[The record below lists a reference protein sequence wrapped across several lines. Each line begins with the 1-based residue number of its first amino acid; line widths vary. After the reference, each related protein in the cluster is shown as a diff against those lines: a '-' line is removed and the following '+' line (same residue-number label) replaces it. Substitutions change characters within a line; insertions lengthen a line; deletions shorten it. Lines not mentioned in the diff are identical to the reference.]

1 MRGVAS
7 RSQEM
12 ERRSLSAHQAAEPL
26 NLLNDREEFH
36 MRGTTTRRT
45 NRRIAT
51 AFLLVAVA
59 SSLVLQTQNVPTT
72 HAASREPVR
81 ARHGIVASTNEIASH
96 VGVDIMKRG
105 GNAVDAAIA
114 VAFAL
119 AVTHPAAG
127 NLGGGGFMMIRLNDG
142 RTTAIDYREM
152 APAAATRNIYL
163 DKNGKVIEGEGGSIE
178 GYRAAGVPGTVRGME
193 LALKKYGSG
202 KMSWAQLIEPARRLA
217 ANGFNVTYT
226 LSRSLRGSREY
237 LSKYP
242 ETKRIYLNNGKF
254 HNEGDVFVQPDLA
267 ATFAR
272 LQQRGPNEFY
282 TGQTAQLIAAD
293 MKRNNGLLTL
303 DDLRG
308 YVAKERQPL
317 RGNYRGYEV
326 ISMPPPSSGGAVLIE
341 MLNILEGYDFKKMDW
356 ASSNRYHLMTEAM
369 RRAFADRAEYMGDT
383 DFAKVPLAGL
393 VDKRYAAQL
402 RNTIDPERA
411 SSSEQVKAG
420 KPVGYES
427 DETTHFTVVDA
438 DGNAVANTYTLNNS
452 YGSAVVA
459 KGTGLIMNDEMDDFA
474 AKPGTPNLYG
484 LIQGERNA
492 VAPRKRPL
500 SAMTPTFV
508 LRKDG
513 SLWFTVGSPG
523 GPTIIN
529 TVLDV
534 ITNVIDYGMNIQ
546 QAIDAPRIHH
556 QWLPDEL
563 VFEPYGLSGDTQ
575 NALTARGHKLAKPRY
590 LGDAEG
596 IMIEEKTGVRL
607 GATDPRRSDGLA
619 VGY

>member
-1 MRGVAS
+1 MNTL
-7 RSQEM
+7 
-12 ERRSLSAHQAAEPL
+12 RRLG
-26 NLLNDREEFH
+26 RVF
-36 MRGTTTRRT
+36 
-45 NRRIAT
+45 
-51 AFLLVAVA
+51 
-59 SSLVLQTQNVPTT
+59 LVLIFINAYIAPV
-72 HAASREPVR
+72 AAREPVR
-81 ARHGIVASTNEIASH
+81 GRRGMVASTNEVASR

-127 NLGGGGFMMIRLNDG
+127 NLGGGGFMMIRLRDG

-152 APAAATRNIYL
+152 APAAAHRDVYL
-163 DKNGKVIEGEGGSIE
+163 DKNGSLIEGEGGSLI

-202 KMSWAQLIEPARRLA
+202 KLTWNQLVEPARRLA
-217 ANGFNVTYT
+217 ANGFTVTHS
-226 LSRSLRGSREY
+226 LARSLKSSDEY
-237 LSKYP
+237 LSKYA
-242 ETKRIYLNNGKF
+242 ETKRIYLRNGNF
-254 HNEGDVFVQPDLA
+254 YREGEIFRQPELA

-272 LQQRGPNEFY
+272 LQRFGPNEFY
-282 TGQTAQLIAAD
+282 EGETARLIVAD
-293 MKRNNGLLTL
+293 MKRNNGLMTL

-308 YVAKERQPL
+308 YVAKERTPL
-317 RGNYRGYEV
+317 RGNYRGHEI
-326 ISMPPPSSGGAVLIE
+326 ISMPPPSSGGAVLIQ
-341 MLNILEGYDFKKMDW
+341 MLNILEGYDLSKLE
-356 ASSNRYHLMTEAM
+356 ASSSDRYHLMTEAM

-383 DFAKVPLAGL
+383 DFVKVPIAGL
-393 VDKRYAAQL
+393 IDKAYAAKL
-402 RNTIDPERA
+402 RATINTERA
-411 SSSEQVKAG
+411 SSSTEVRAG
-420 KPVGYES
+420 RPAGYES
-427 DETTHFTVVDA
+427 EDTTHFTVVDG

-452 YGSAVVA
+452 YGSSAMA
-459 KGTGLIMNDEMDDFA
+459 KGTGVLLNDEMDDFA

-492 VAPRKRPL
+492 VAPKKRPL
-500 SAMTPTFV
+500 SAMTPTIV

-529 TVLDV
+529 TVLCV
-534 ITNVIDYGMNIQ
+534 ITNVIDYEMNIQ

-563 VFEPYGLSGDTQ
+563 VGEPFGLSGDTVR
-575 NALTARGHKLAKPRY
+575 ALTSRRHTLAEKRRY

>member
-1 MRGVAS
+1 
-7 RSQEM
+7 
-12 ERRSLSAHQAAEPL
+12 
-26 NLLNDREEFH
+26 
-36 MRGTTTRRT
+36 
-45 NRRIAT
+45 
-51 AFLLVAVA
+51 
-59 SSLVLQTQNVPTT
+59 
-72 HAASREPVR
+72 
-81 ARHGIVASTNEIASH
+81 
-96 VGVDIMKRG
+96 
-105 GNAVDAAIA
+105 
-114 VAFAL
+114 
-119 AVTHPAAG
+119 
-127 NLGGGGFMMIRLNDG
+127 MMIRLKDG

-152 APAAATRNIYL
+152 APAAATRNVYL
-163 DKNGKVIEGEGGSIE
+163 DKDGNVIKGDGGPIE

-193 LALKKYGSG
+193 LALKKYGSR
-202 KMSWAQLIEPARRLA
+202 KLTWAQLVEPARRLA
-217 ANGFNVTYT
+217 ANGFTVTNS
-226 LSRSLRGSREY
+226 LARGLRGNREY
-237 LSKYP
+237 LSKYA

-254 HNEGDVFVQPDLA
+254 YNEGDLFVQPDLA

-282 TGQTAQLIAAD
+282 EGQTARLI
-293 MKRNNGLLTL
+293 T
-303 DDLRG
+303 DDLKRHNGMITMDDMRG
-308 YVAKERQPL
+308 YVAKERQTL
-317 RGNYRGYEV
+317 RGTYRGYEI

-341 MLNILEGYDFKKMDW
+341 MLNILEGYDLKKMDW
-356 ASSNRYHLMTEAM
+356 ASSDRYHFMTEAM

-383 DFAKVPLAGL
+383 DFVKVPIAGL
-393 VDKRYAAQL
+393 IDKKYAARL
-402 RNTIDPERA
+402 RSTIDAERA
-411 SSSEQVKAG
+411 SNSDQVRAG
-420 KPVGYES
+420 KPAGYES
-427 DETTHFTVVDA
+427 EETTHFTVVDA
-438 DGNAVANTYTLNNS
+438 EGNAVANTYTLNNS

-459 KGTGLIMNDEMDDFA
+459 KGTGIIMNDEMDDFA
-474 AKPGTPNLYG
+474 AKPGTANLYG

-508 LRKDG
+508 LRSDG

-529 TVLDV
+529 TALCV
-534 ITNVIDYGMNIQ
+534 ITNVIDFGMNIQ

-563 VFEPYGLSGDTQ
+563 VYEPYGLSGDTQ
-575 NALTARGHKLAKPRY
+575 RALTSRGHKLIDKPRY

>member
-1 MRGVAS
+1 MRNKTP
-7 RSQEM
+7 QT
-12 ERRSLSAHQAAEPL
+12 
-26 NLLNDREEFH
+26 LLRL
-36 MRGTTTRRT
+36 
-45 NRRIAT
+45 
-51 AFLLVAVA
+51 LLVTC
-59 SSLVLQTQNVPTT
+59 LTT
-72 HAASREPVR
+72 GLFAFPGSQLFRGIAPVVVRAASREPVR
-81 ARHGIVASTNEIASH
+81 ARHGIVASTNEVASR

-105 GNAVDAAIA
+105 GNAIDAAIA

-127 NLGGGGFMMIRLNDG
+127 NLGGGGFMMIRLKNG
-142 RTTAIDYREM
+142 KATAIDYREM
-152 APAAATRNIYL
+152 APAAATHNIYL
-163 DKNGKVIEGEGGSIE
+163 DKDGKLIEGEGGSLV

-202 KMSWAQLIEPARRLA
+202 KVSWSQLIEPARRLA
-217 ANGFNVTYT
+217 NGFTVTHT
-226 LSRSLRGSREY
+226 LARSLRGSNDY
-237 LSKYP
+237 LSQYS
-242 ETKRIYLNNGKF
+242 ETKRIYLNDGKF
-254 HNEGDVFVQPDLA
+254 YNEGDLFRQPDLA

-272 LQQRGPNEFY
+272 LQSAGPNEFY
-282 TGQTAQLIAAD
+282 EGQTARMIVDDVKRHNGLITLAD
-293 MKRNNGLLTL
+293 M
-303 DDLRG
+303 RG
-308 YVAKERQPL
+308 YVAKERQPV

-341 MLNILEGYDFKKMDW
+341 MLNILEGYDLSKFDS
-356 ASSNRYHLMTEAM
+356 ASSERYHLMTEAM
-369 RRAFADRAEYMGDT
+369 RRAFADRAEFMGDS
-383 DFAKVPLAGL
+383 DFVKVPVAGL
-393 VDKRYAAQL
+393 IEKSYAKKL
-402 RNTIDPERA
+402 RDSINTDRA
-411 SSSEQVKAG
+411 STSVEISAG
-420 KPVGYES
+420 QPVGHES

-438 DGNAVANTYTLNNS
+438 EGNAVANTYTLNNS
-452 YGSAVVA
+452 YGSAAVA
-459 KGTGLIMNDEMDDFA
+459 KGTGLILNDEMDDFA
-474 AKPGTPNLYG
+474 AKPGTPNMYG

-529 TVLDV
+529 TALCV
-534 ITNVIDYGMNIQ
+534 IINVVDYGMDIQ
-546 QAIDAPRIHH
+546 QALDFPRIHH

-563 VFEPYGLSGDTQ
+563 IFEPYGLSGDTQ
-575 NALTARGHKLAKPRY
+575 KALTALGHKLARPRY

-596 IMIEEKTGVRL
+596 IMIEEKTGMRL

>member
-1 MRGVAS
+1 MKNKTVQTIARLCLVAS
-7 RSQEM
+7 LTFIFGVIPS
-12 ERRSLSAHQAAEPL
+12 SKLIS
-26 NLLNDREEFH
+26 D
-36 MRGTTTRRT
+36 
-45 NRRIAT
+45 I
-51 AFLLVAVA
+51 A
-59 SSLVLQTQNVPTT
+59 SSKAL
-72 HAASREPVR
+72 AASREPVR
-81 ARHGIVASTNEIASH
+81 AKHGIVASTNEVASQ

-114 VAFAL
+114 IAFAL

-127 NLGGGGFMMIRLNDG
+127 NLGGGGFMMIRLRNG
-142 RTTAIDYREM
+142 KTTAIDYREM

-163 DKNGKVIEGEGGSIE
+163 GKNGNLIEGEGGSLV

-202 KMSWAQLIEPARRLA
+202 KMSWSQLIEPARRLA
-217 ANGFNVTYT
+217 NGFVVTNE
-226 LSRSLRGSREY
+226 LARGLRGNSAY
-237 LSKYP
+237 LSQYP
-242 ETKRIYLNNGKF
+242 ETKRIYLNGGKF
-254 HNEGDVFVQPDLA
+254 YNEGEIFPQPDLA

-272 LQQRGPNEFY
+272 LQRSGPNEFY
-282 TGQTAQLIAAD
+282 EGQTARMIVDDVQHHKGLI
-293 MKRNNGLLTL
+293 TL
-303 DDLRG
+303 DDMHG

-317 RGNYRGYEV
+317 RGKYRGYEI

-341 MLNILEGYDFKKMDW
+341 MLNILEGYDLNKLDA
-356 ASSNRYHLMTEAM
+356 ASSERYHLMTEAM
-369 RRAFADRAEYMGDT
+369 RRAFADRAEFMGDS
-383 DFAKVPLAGL
+383 DFVKVPLGGL
-393 VDKRYAAQL
+393 IDKSYAAKL
-402 RNTIDPERA
+402 RKTINPERA
-411 SSSEQVKAG
+411 STSIEISAG
-420 KPVGYES
+420 QPAGYES
-427 DETTHFTVVDA
+427 EETTHFTVVDME
-438 DGNAVANTYTLNNS
+438 GNAVANTYTLNNS
-452 YGSAVVA
+452 YGSAAVA
-459 KGTGLIMNDEMDDFA
+459 KGTGIILNDEMDDFA

-492 VAPRKRPL
+492 VAPHKRPL

-529 TVLDV
+529 TALCV
-534 ITNVIDYGMNIQ
+534 ITDVVDYGMDIQ
-546 QAIDAPRIHH
+546 QAIDFPRIHH

-575 NALTARGHKLAKPRY
+575 KALVALGHKLAKPRY

-607 GATDPRRSDGLA
+607 GATDPRRSDGPA
-619 VGY
+619 IGY

>member
-1 MRGVAS
+1 MSG
-7 RSQEM
+7 M
-12 ERRSLSAHQAAEPL
+12 IRRITTALLLIAITVSLQFQPYT
-26 NLLNDREEFH
+26 
-36 MRGTTTRRT
+36 GTT
-45 NRRIAT
+45 AT
-51 AFLLVAVA
+51 L
-59 SSLVLQTQNVPTT
+59 
-72 HAASREPVR
+72 AASREPVR
-81 ARHGIVASTNEIASH
+81 ARHGIVASTNEIASN

-127 NLGGGGFMMIRLNDG
+127 NLGGGGFMMIRLKDG

-163 DKNGKVIEGEGGSIE
+163 DKNGNVIEGDGGSIE

-202 KMSWAQLIEPARRLA
+202 GMTWSQLIEPARRLA
-217 ANGFNVTYT
+217 VNGFKVTDT

-242 ETKRIYLNNGKF
+242 ETKRIYLNNGRF
-254 HNEGDVFVQPDLA
+254 YSEGDNFVQPDLG

-282 TGQTAQLIAAD
+282 EGQTAQLIAAD
-293 MKRNNGLLTL
+293 MKSHHGLLTL
-303 DDLRG
+303 EDLRG

-341 MLNILEGYDFKKMDW
+341 MLNILEGYDLKKMDW
-356 ASSNRYHLMTEAM
+356 ASSDRYHLMTEAM

-383 DFAKVPLAGL
+383 DFVKVPISGL
-393 VDKRYAAQL
+393 VDKKYAAQL
-402 RNTIDPERA
+402 RSTINPERA
-411 SSSEQVKAG
+411 STSEQVKAG

-427 DETTHFTVVDA
+427 EETTHFTVVDA
-438 DGNAVANTYTLNNS
+438 EGNAVANTYTLNNS

-492 VAPRKRPL
+492 VAPHKRPL

-534 ITNVIDYGMNIQ
+534 ITNVVDYGMNIQ

-575 NALTARGHKLAKPRY
+575 AALIARGHKLAKPRY

-596 IMIEEKTGVRL
+596 IMIEEKTGMRL

>member
-1 MRGVAS
+1 MK
-7 RSQEM
+7 QKN
-12 ERRSLSAHQAAEPL
+12 LSMNLRAITTSALIAAL
-26 NLLNDREEFH
+26 
-36 MRGTTTRRT
+36 
-45 NRRIAT
+45 
-51 AFLLVAVA
+51 LLV
-59 SSLVLQTQNVPTT
+59 SLNPTAT
-72 HAASREPVR
+72 RAASREPVR
-81 ARHGIVASTNEIASH
+81 ARHGIVASTNELASN
-96 VGVDIMKRG
+96 VGVEIMKRG

-127 NLGGGGFMMIRLNDG
+127 NLGGGGFMMIRLKDG

-152 APAAATRNIYL
+152 APAAATRNVYL
-163 DKNGKVIEGEGGSIE
+163 DKNGNVIEGEGGPLE

-202 KMSWAQLIEPARRLA
+202 KLNWAQLVEPARRLA
-217 ANGFNVTYT
+217 ANGFLVTYS
-226 LSRSLRGSREY
+226 LARGLRGSRDY
-237 LSKYP
+237 LAKYP
-242 ETKRIYLNNGKF
+242 ETKRIYLNNGKLY
-254 HNEGDVFVQPDLA
+254 NEGDLLVQPELA

-272 LQQRGPNEFY
+272 LQKGGPNEFY
-282 TGQTAQLIAAD
+282 TGQTAQLIASD
-293 MKRNNGLLTL
+293 MKAHNGLLTL

-341 MLNILEGYDFKKMDW
+341 MLNILEGFDFKKMDW
-356 ASSNRYHLMTEAM
+356 ASSDRYHLMTEAM

-393 VDKRYAAQL
+393 VDKKYAAQL
-402 RNTIDPERA
+402 RSTINPDRA
-411 SSSEQVKAG
+411 STSEQVKAG
-420 KPVGYES
+420 KPLGYES

-438 DGNAVANTYTLNNS
+438 EGNAVTNTYTLNNS

-459 KGTGLIMNDEMDDFA
+459 KGTGLLMNDEMDDFA
-474 AKPGTPNLYG
+474 AKPGTPNMYG

-492 VAPRKRPL
+492 VAPHKRPL

-534 ITNVIDYGMNIQ
+534 ITNVVDYNMNIQ

-575 NALTARGHKLAKPRY
+575 AALTARGHKLAKPRY

-596 IMIEEKTGVRL
+596 IMIEEKTGMRL